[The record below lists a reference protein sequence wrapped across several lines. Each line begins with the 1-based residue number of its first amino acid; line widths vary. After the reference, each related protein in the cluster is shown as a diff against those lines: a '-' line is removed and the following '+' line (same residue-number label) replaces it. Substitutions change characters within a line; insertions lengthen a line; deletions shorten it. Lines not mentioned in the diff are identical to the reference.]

1 MTFFKNVLFQLVTVL
16 GFHSNYRFLSRYHS
30 NTKNVAKKADYLK
43 NVNFVS
49 QKNRHFS
56 GTNVIFYNA

>member
-1 MTFFKNVLFQLVTVL
+1 MLQ
-16 GFHSNYRFLSRYHS
+16 
-30 NTKNVAKKADYLK
+30 KADYLK

-49 QKNRHFS
+49 QKIAIFKV